1 VGWTWSPMARGP
13 LGEDRTLECTM
24 ELDERTFKI
33 ADNTLAI
40 ALGIRLKC
48 EQWGPTNGRE
58 F

>member
-1 VGWTWSPMARGP
+1 MARGP